1 MSKVIYN
8 NISLQHKFYNT
19 KDKIDNIDINNWI
32 IYREGLEQRR
42 R

>member
-19 KDKIDNIDINNWI
+19 KDNIDINNWI
-32 IYREGLEQRR
+32 INREGLEQRR
-42 R
+42 K